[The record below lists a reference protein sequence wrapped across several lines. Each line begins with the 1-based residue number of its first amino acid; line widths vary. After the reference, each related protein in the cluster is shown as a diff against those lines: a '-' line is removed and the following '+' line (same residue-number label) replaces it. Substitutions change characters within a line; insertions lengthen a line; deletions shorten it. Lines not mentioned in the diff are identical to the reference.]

1 MITKE
6 QAKLAL
12 TYLPPVHPGE
22 DTDTIEAIVS
32 QQGLRGLQDFGD
44 SLILVES
51 RHGKQWVLGGDGR
64 REYVVAV
71 LLFEGWEKFIAEVRG
86 EEDENFS

>member
-1 MITKE
+1 MITRE

-12 TYLPPVHPGE
+12 KFLPPVYPGE

-32 QQGLRGLQDFGD
+32 RQGMRALQDFGD

-71 LLFEGWEKFIAEVRG
+71 LLLEGWEKFITERQREEEV
-86 EEDENFS
+86 

>member
-12 TYLPPVHPGE
+12 SYLPPVEPGE
-22 DTDTIEAIVS
+22 DTDTIEDIIK
-32 QQGLRGLQDFGD
+32 QQGMRVVRDYGD
-44 SLILVES
+44 SLVLVES
-51 RHGKQWVLGGDGR
+51 RHGEQWVLGGDGR

-71 LLFEGWEKFIAEVRG
+71 CLIEGWERFVDEQRG
-86 EEDENFS
+86 AV